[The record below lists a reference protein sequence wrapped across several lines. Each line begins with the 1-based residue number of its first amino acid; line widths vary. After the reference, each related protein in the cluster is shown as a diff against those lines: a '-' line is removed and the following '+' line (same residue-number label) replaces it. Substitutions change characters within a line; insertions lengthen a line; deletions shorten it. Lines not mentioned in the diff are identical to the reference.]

1 MWGIYCASVTTHT
14 YEPHIGAHYTEI
26 CRGHEPA
33 ELQTARRRE
42 SRARPCV
49 AMFRANAFPL
59 AFVVILGLGSVEAMQ
74 SPRGRRSTSIVD
86 LPPQNS
92 LPDDGTIRSEET
104 ARTSDEE
111 MARVAVKGSTK
122 EQVLA
127 TDGKSH
133 WASSGSIAC
142 NVRAARIRA

>member
-1 MWGIYCASVTTHT
+1 MPITQRYVVDTNQLSCKLHVVARA
-14 YEPHIGAHYTEI
+14 AH
-26 CRGHEPA
+26 
-33 ELQTARRRE
+33 AR
-42 SRARPCV
+42 V
-49 AMFRANAFPL
+49 LAMFRANAFPL

-111 MARVAVKGSTK
+111 MARVAVKGSAK
-122 EQVLA
+122 EQVPA
-127 TDGKSH
+127 NDGKSH